1 MIQQIP
7 QKQLMD
13 FWPYFEGHKLRNALA
28 NSLSLSMVE
37 GFTDDLENPDVI
49 MFLCPPFGCYLT
61 GNREAENLNEF
72 LVKIPEKAFI
82 SVPSQDW
89 ELSLK
94 TQWTYFGYLPRT
106 ELSAKNLSLQSIR
119 RLLNSLPEGFQ
130 MKRVDIEAAK
140 QILSQNFSKNW
151 VENINYFGGP
161 EKWVKEGV
169 GFCIQEG
176 EKIVCMVMGY
186 KTSIPIT
193 QSMEIDIATYP
204 DYRGRGFATL
214 VSAKL
219 IEYSLKKGI
228 EPHWDAAN
236 PLSVKLAEKL
246 GFTDPEPY
254 NFYYWRKNPY
264 TVSELKKTFHSQFEK
279 GLENIDFLKS
289 KTGSVVAK
297 GQTKKGKNS
306 LLSRLTKTRGI
317 FEGILMSINRL
328 LETKIVE
335 ESDIPQF
342 KEYGEKIKQ
351 QLDTLDQLK
360 SGIITLK

>member
-1 MIQQIP
+1 
-7 QKQLMD
+7 
-13 FWPYFEGHKLRNALA
+13 
-28 NSLSLSMVE
+28 
-37 GFTDDLENPDVI
+37 
-49 MFLCPPFGCYLT
+49 
-61 GNREAENLNEF
+61 
-72 LVKIPEKAFI
+72 
-82 SVPSQDW
+82 
-89 ELSLK
+89 
-94 TQWTYFGYLPRT
+94 
-106 ELSAKNLSLQSIR
+106 
-119 RLLNSLPEGFQ
+119 